1 MAQRMMMQLLGGFM
15 APAGGLAPG
24 FTGASNAFNPATA
37 SPTGMSMAFPG
48 GRAIGGTV
56 MANKP
61 YMVGERGPEL
71 FFPGRTGS
79 VATNAQSMKM
89 MERAMGGGGETK
101 VVQAPAPQVNVS
113 PQIVLDPSQ
122 VVNQGLNDDMIVQA
136 ISRNSTQ
143 VRSITGGAS

>member
-1 MAQRMMMQLLGGFM
+1 MG
-15 APAGGLAPG
+15 
-24 FTGASNAFNPATA
+24 
-37 SPTGMSMAFPG
+37 
-48 GRAIGGTV
+48 
-56 MANKP
+56 NKP

-79 VATNAQSMKM
+79 IATNAQSMKM
-89 MERAMGGGGETK
+89 MEKAMGGNGGGTT
-101 VVQAPAPQVNVS
+101 VVQAPAPQVNVN

-136 ISRNSTQ
+136 ISRNSSQ